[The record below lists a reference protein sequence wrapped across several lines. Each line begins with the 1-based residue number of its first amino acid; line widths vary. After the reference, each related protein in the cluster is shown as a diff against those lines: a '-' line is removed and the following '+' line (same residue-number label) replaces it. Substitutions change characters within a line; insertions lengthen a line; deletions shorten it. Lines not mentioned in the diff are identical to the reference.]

1 MITFPLLQ
9 LINLFIGAFDDELAR
24 SALRLCVA
32 LAREPPCHRTVFMYD
47 NRSSFHRE
55 STLSNSMFDILT
67 AASESSSSV
76 HEILASRGKFT
87 AATDQKSLQ
96 EGGTESDH
104 PSNKKI
110 DQVSGTGTNSSIP
123 HIISCEKTSR
133 SQKESETVNTV
144 FLPRVYM
151 HAKNDDTAKGSNEL
165 HFCSK
170 CLGITGTAPAVVANI
185 DVVIGNWK
193 GLRNSDVAADERS
206 LREIILADFV
216 SVDSCHEHCAKC
228 ATASR
233 KKHSER
239 GKDSRNVPQN
249 VSPWTKNNLC
259 LLWRLRFL
267 RSAGLAQGGL
277 LDVTM
282 YYQAVFVLCSFHTKL
297 ERLDIF
303 SGRGSV
309 ILADLMS
316 ILDAGNSPTFPLLDN
331 AYCVGNK
338 VDQKLIQEKVTDSEN
353 GSSKTEYKIEN
364 GLEANSV
371 KFDGKSTAD
380 PVVPLIAVPPDLTIL
395 ACQCLIVILGRAEE
409 ISDEYKRRETDMG
422 NRVKQMVSF
431 EGVQR
436 DLGLEKG
443 QMGGRLIVLLKKV
456 ILLHAAT
463 DVPALTDHI
472 MMRNNHSNN
481 DNGNGSGNVKAVDEI
496 ETTATLDAQYQRLI
510 LLEQYLSLVMCCL
523 PLKGALS
530 TVIDNGMLSVF
541 RTALSAP
548 MQRPLKTDLGPSN
561 SSHSEM
567 KNGNEWQV
575 FSRDLCGYSNAVLEM
590 SLCMDSYITQVFT
603 CVLLMMFSLSCLYHP

>member
-1 MITFPLLQ
+1 
-9 LINLFIGAFDDELAR
+9 
-24 SALRLCVA
+24 
-32 LAREPPCHRTVFMYD
+32 MYD

-67 AASESSSSV
+67 AANGSISSV
-76 HEILASRGKFT
+76 HEIVAIRGKIS
-87 AATDQKSLQ
+87 AATDQKSLE
-96 EGGTESDH
+96 EGGAESDNS
-104 PSNKKI
+104 SNEKI
-110 DQVSGTGTNSSIP
+110 DQVSGTCTNSTIP
-123 HIISCEKTSR
+123 YIIGCEKTSR
-133 SQKESETVNTV
+133 CQKESEKVNTV
-144 FLPRVYM
+144 FLSRVYM
-151 HAKNDDTAKGSNEL
+151 HAKNDDTAAGSNEL
-165 HFCSK
+165 HSCSK
-170 CLGITGTAPAVVANI
+170 CLGITGTASAVVANI

-193 GLRNSDVAADERS
+193 GLRISDVAADERS
-206 LREIILADFV
+206 LREIILSDFV
-216 SVDSCHEHCAKC
+216 SVDSSHEHCAKC
-228 ATASR
+228 ASASS

-239 GKDSRNVPQN
+239 GKNSRNVPQN
-249 VSPWTKNNLC
+249 VSPWAKNNLC

-282 YYQAVFVLCSFHTKL
+282 YYQAVFVLCSFHSKL

-316 ILDAGNSPTFPLLDN
+316 ILDAGNSPTFPLLDD
-331 AYCVGNK
+331 AYCVGIK
-338 VDQKLIQEKVTDSEN
+338 VDQELIQETVTDSGN
-353 GSSKTEYKIEN
+353 GSSKIVYKIEN
-364 GLEANSV
+364 DLEAKSV
-371 KFDGKSTAD
+371 KINGKSTAD
-380 PVVPLIAVPPDLTIL
+380 PVAPLIAVPPDLTIL

-422 NRVKQMVSF
+422 TRVKQMASF
-431 EGVQR
+431 ESVQR

-463 DVPALTDHI
+463 DVPALVDHI

-481 DNGNGSGNVKAVDEI
+481 DNGYGNGNGKAVDEL

-530 TVIDNGMLSVF
+530 SVIDNGMLSVF

-561 SSHSEM
+561 SSHSVM
-567 KNGNEWQV
+567 KNRNEGEV
-575 FSRDLCGYSNAVLEM
+575 FSRDLHGYSNAVLEM
-590 SLCMDSYITQVFT
+590 SLCMDSYITQVCT
-603 CVLLMMFSLSCLYHP
+603 CVLFMIFSLSSLCHPQQYQYGSPSY

>member
-1 MITFPLLQ
+1 
-9 LINLFIGAFDDELAR
+9 
-24 SALRLCVA
+24 
-32 LAREPPCHRTVFMYD
+32 MYD

-67 AASESSSSV
+67 AANESSSSV

-104 PSNKKI
+104 SSNKKI
-110 DQVSGTGTNSSIP
+110 DQVSGTGTNSTIP
-123 HIISCEKTSR
+123 HIISCEKTSF
-133 SQKESETVNTV
+133 SQKESEKVNTV
-144 FLPRVYM
+144 FLSRVYM
-151 HAKNDDTAKGSNEL
+151 HAKNDDTTTGSNEL

-170 CLGITGTAPAVVANI
+170 CLGSTGTASAVVANI

-216 SVDSCHEHCAKC
+216 SVDSSHEHCAKC
-228 ATASR
+228 AAASS

-239 GKDSRNVPQN
+239 GKHSRNVPQN
-249 VSPWTKNNLC
+249 VSPWAKNNLC

-267 RSAGLAQGGL
+267 RSTGLAQGGL

-316 ILDAGNSPTFPLLDN
+316 ILDAGNSPTFPSLDN
-331 AYCVGNK
+331 AYCVGIK
-338 VDQKLIQEKVTDSEN
+338 VDQKLIQETVTDRGN
-353 GSSKTEYKIEN
+353 GSSKVEYKIEN
-364 GLEANSV
+364 DLEANSV
-371 KFDGKSTAD
+371 KIKGKPTAD
-380 PVVPLIAVPPDLTIL
+380 PLAPLIAVPPDLTIL

-422 NRVKQMVSF
+422 TRVKQMVSF

-463 DVPALTDHI
+463 DVPALIDHI

-481 DNGNGSGNVKAVDEI
+481 DNGNGNGNGNGKAVDELEI
-496 ETTATLDAQYQRLI
+496 TAILDAQYQRLI

-567 KNGNEWQV
+567 KNRNEWQV
-575 FSRDLCGYSNAVLEM
+575 FSRDLQGYSTAVLEM
-590 SLCMDSYITQVFT
+590 SLCMDSYITQVCT
-603 CVLLMMFSLSCLYHP
+603 CVIFMMF

>member
-1 MITFPLLQ
+1 M
-9 LINLFIGAFDDELAR
+9 N
-24 SALRLCVA
+24 
-32 LAREPPCHRTVFMYD
+32 
-47 NRSSFHRE
+47 
-55 STLSNSMFDILT
+55 
-67 AASESSSSV
+67 
-76 HEILASRGKFT
+76 
-87 AATDQKSLQ
+87 
-96 EGGTESDH
+96 
-104 PSNKKI
+104 
-110 DQVSGTGTNSSIP
+110 
-123 HIISCEKTSR
+123 
-133 SQKESETVNTV
+133 
-144 FLPRVYM
+144 
-151 HAKNDDTAKGSNEL
+151 AKNDDTATGSNEL

-170 CLGITGTAPAVVANI
+170 CLGSTGTASAVVANI
-185 DVVIGNWK
+185 DFVIGNWK

-216 SVDSCHEHCAKC
+216 SVDSSHEHCAKC
-228 ATASR
+228 ATTSC

-239 GKDSRNVPQN
+239 GKHSRNVSQN
-249 VSPWTKNNLC
+249 VSPWAKNYLC

-282 YYQAVFVLCSFHTKL
+282 YYQAVFVLCSFHSKL

-316 ILDAGNSPTFPLLDN
+316 ILDAGTSPTFPLLDN
-331 AYCVGNK
+331 ANCVGIK
-338 VDQKLIQEKVTDSEN
+338 VDQKLIQETVTDSGNVSSKIEYHIEN
-353 GSSKTEYKIEN
+353 GSETKSVNFN
-364 GLEANSV
+364 G
-371 KFDGKSTAD
+371 KPTAD
-380 PVVPLIAVPPDLTIL
+380 PVAPLIAVPPDLTIL

-422 NRVKQMVSF
+422 TRVKQMMSF
-431 EGVQR
+431 EGLQR

-463 DVPALTDHI
+463 DVPALVDHI
-472 MMRNNHSNN
+472 MMRNNHS
-481 DNGNGSGNVKAVDEI
+481 DNGNGNGNGKAVDEL

-541 RTALSAP
+541 RSALSAP
-548 MQRPLKTDLGPSN
+548 MQRPLKTDLGPTN

-567 KNGNEWQV
+567 KYSNEGQV
-575 FSRDLCGYSNAVLEM
+575 FSRDLHGYSNAVIEM
-590 SLCMDSYITQVFT
+590 SLCMDSYITQVCT
-603 CVLLMMFSLSCLYHP
+603 CVLSMIFALSYLHHP